1 MSSSPAPHPAYT
13 ATSASR
19 TEGHLRRLVV
29 VASAPVFLGALA
41 GCAGF
46 DPISDPPPD
55 PEVQPLEVVVNSSTM
70 PDDPCLLNVE
80 SVRAGDHAVV
90 VVGES
95 GFARVTVVDDGG
107 RVVFATDNAGQR
119 VETGASGK
127 DTVIVGGEGE
137 GGGPPAHLEAGTYTV
152 KCHPRSGEAGEAT
165 LRVLPARPGHG
176 GTASAP

>member
-1 MSSSPAPHPAYT
+1 VSSSPAPQAAYT

-19 TEGHLRRLVV
+19 AEGRLRHLAV
-29 VASAPVFLGALA
+29 VASAPVFLSVLA

-46 DPISDPPPD
+46 DPISDPPPE

-80 SVRAGDHAVV
+80 MVRAGDHAVV

-119 VETGASGK
+119 VETDASGK
-127 DTVIVGGEGE
+127 VTAIVGGEGE
-137 GGGPPAHLEAGTYTV
+137 GEGPPAHLEAGTYTV
-152 KCHPRSGEAGEAT
+152 KCHPKIGEAGEAT
-165 LRVLPARPGHG
+165 LRVLPARPGHDG
-176 GTASAP
+176 TGTAP